1 MISMIR
7 MIKSY
12 FINRFRFCRC
22 NNNEYKIKAM
32 INDDSIN
39 YSFIDINIVHKMCEL
54 LEISSLKLNKSRE
67 EKKNDE
73 RKNKDITHVIHSF
86 MTIRNHTKSFTL
98 IMIIK
103 LNQHF
108 IILEKSWMKKH
119 DVNYHKHDDSIL
131 FYFDHYN
138 HSRHLNIHSQMNQQR
153 KEFFSRKETS
163 LINQKWR
170 LNKQE
175 QRNKDLFRKD

>member
-1 MISMIR
+1 
-7 MIKSY
+7 
-12 FINRFRFCRC
+12 
-22 NNNEYKIKAM
+22 M

-73 RKNKDITHVIHSF
+73 RKNKDITHVIHSI
-86 MTIRNHTKSFTL
+86 MTNRNHTKSFTL

-108 IILEKSWMKKH
+108 IILEKS
-119 DVNYHKHDDSIL
+119 
-131 FYFDHYN
+131 
-138 HSRHLNIHSQMNQQR
+138 
-153 KEFFSRKETS
+153 
-163 LINQKWR
+163 
-170 LNKQE
+170 
-175 QRNKDLFRKD
+175 